1 MPLLTLSSISVYRR
15 GEGPSNGDPDAEP
28 VLRMEFPVDPAG
40 NHTFLRSVVEAN
52 RRLYNSA
59 ALGVAVTGAGKEFSC
74 MERVF
79 IIIRLLFYLRRDR
92 ATPPR
97 PHLLVAQ
104 QETSV
109 EETGGASKLRF

>member
-74 MERVF
+74 MEKVF
-79 IIIRLLFYLRRDR
+79 IIIRLLFFSGAIVLL
-92 ATPPR
+92 
-97 PHLLVAQ
+97 LLVLICWWHNRRQ
-104 QETSV
+104 
-109 EETGGASKLRF
+109 ASRRQVTHPN